1 MGTFDLVSF
10 AFAIIICTAAVPALV
25 GHVLRPQPTGRLLLS
40 FGLFAAIYGSRMFFK
55 QPLAT
60 ALGISST
67 TALWIE
73 SGLNYF
79 ILIPA
84 LLFIEE
90 LCGLGWHRAL
100 RWVTIGTAVFA
111 VAAVIADRAAGL
123 PNRVPDPSLPLMF
136 IVATV
141 VLVSAVAG
149 YRPPRFVEWRILVAG
164 IATFLLFVLNDHAVA
179 ADVVPWHFSAEP
191 IGFLVLLGSFG
202 YIALTRVFA
211 QERQLIAVE
220 QEMRSAR
227 EIQTSILPHDLPSTG
242 RVRIAARYEPLAAVA
257 GDFYDVVPMDDG
269 AVAVIVADVSG
280 HGIPAALI
288 ASMVKVAFAAGLRE
302 TQDPAELLERMNLTL
317 CGLFDRSYVTAACAL
332 VRPDERVVN
341 YAAAGH
347 PPPLLVPGGDST
359 VLRLEERGLFLGVMP
374 SAEYTTATVTVAGGA
389 RLIVYSDGLTETPGR
404 NEELFGI
411 ERLTAFADE
420 DRNKPP
426 AVFADALMTTLRRF
440 ADRETLPHD
449 DVTLVV
455 VDLLDG

>member
-1 MGTFDLVSF
+1 MAAVNLVAF
-10 AFAIIICTAAVPALV
+10 AIAIIICTAAVTALV
-25 GHVLRPQPTGRLLLS
+25 GHVLRPQPTGRLLFS
-40 FGLFAAIYGSRMFFK
+40 FGLFAVIYGSRMFFK

-60 ALGISST
+60 ALGISSS

-73 SGLNYF
+73 SGFNYF

-90 LCGLGWHRAL
+90 LYGLGWHRAL

-111 VAAVIADRAAGL
+111 IAAVVADRVTGL
-123 PNRVPDPSLPLMF
+123 PTLVPDPSLPLMSV
-136 IVATV
+136 VATV
-141 VLVSAVAG
+141 ALVGAIAG
-149 YRPPRFVEWRILVAG
+149 YRPPRIVEWRILVAG
-164 IATFLLFVLNDHAVA
+164 IVIFLLFVLNDHAVGA
-179 ADVVPWHFSAEP
+179 HVVPWQFSAEP
-191 IGFLVLLGSFG
+191 IGFLVLLACFG

-257 GDFYDVVPMDDG
+257 GDFYDVVAMDNG

-302 TQDPAELLERMNLTL
+302 TRDPAKLLGRMNLTL
-317 CGLFDRSYVTAACAL
+317 CGMFERSYVTAVCAL
-332 VRPDERVVN
+332 LRPDERAVS

-347 PPPLLVPGGDST
+347 PPPLLVPGDDST

-374 SAEYTTATVTVAGGA
+374 SAEYATATVSIARGA

-411 ERLTAFADE
+411 ERLTAFADVE
-420 DRNKPP
+420 RNKSP
-426 AVFADALMTTLRRF
+426 ALFADTLMTTLRRF

-455 VDLLDG
+455 VDLLDA